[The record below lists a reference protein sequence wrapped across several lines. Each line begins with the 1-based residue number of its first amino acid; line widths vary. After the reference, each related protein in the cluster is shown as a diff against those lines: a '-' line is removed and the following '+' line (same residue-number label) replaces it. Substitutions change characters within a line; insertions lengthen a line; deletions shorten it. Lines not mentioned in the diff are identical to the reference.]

1 MQSSTPTLARR
12 YAFKLLANVASVPV
26 YLAMEA
32 ILPRA
37 LGPRMYGNYSFATN
51 LFQQLSGFLDMGTS
65 TCFYNALSRRQ
76 NETGLVGFYLRV
88 SLLVALISLLAAL
101 CMLIPPVGEV
111 LMPDVP
117 LWLAPLAALWAFLTW
132 WGRVLRSMNDAVGAT
147 VSSEMV
153 RTVVSL
159 LAVVLL
165 GALFWGDWLNIH
177 SLFAQQY
184 LMLGA
189 TALGYWLVTRRHW
202 RQLDVRVHFRPDKAR
217 NRAYCREFFDYSH
230 PLFVQ
235 ALLSFLLL
243 AAERWLL
250 QWFDGSAEQGFF
262 ALSQKVSMA

>member
-12 YAFKLLANVASVPV
+12 YIFKLVANIASVPV

-37 LGPRMYGNYSFATN
+37 LGPQMYGNYSFATN

-76 NETGLVGFYLRV
+76 DETGLIGFYMRV
-88 SLLVALISLLAAL
+88 TAAVFAIILLAAAL
-101 CMLIPPVGEV
+101 LQVPLAGEL

-117 LWLAPLAALWAFLTW
+117 LWLAPLAAMWAFLTW

-153 RTVVSL
+153 RTAVSL
-159 LAVVLL
+159 FTVGLL
-165 GALFWGDWLNIH
+165 GLIFWADWLNIH
-177 SLFAQQY
+177 TLFAQQY

-189 TALGYWLVTRRHW
+189 TALGYWLVTRT
-202 RQLDVRVHFRPDKAR
+202 
-217 NRAYCREFFDYSH
+217 
-230 PLFVQ
+230 
-235 ALLSFLLL
+235 
-243 AAERWLL
+243 
-250 QWFDGSAEQGFF
+250 
-262 ALSQKVSMA
+262 